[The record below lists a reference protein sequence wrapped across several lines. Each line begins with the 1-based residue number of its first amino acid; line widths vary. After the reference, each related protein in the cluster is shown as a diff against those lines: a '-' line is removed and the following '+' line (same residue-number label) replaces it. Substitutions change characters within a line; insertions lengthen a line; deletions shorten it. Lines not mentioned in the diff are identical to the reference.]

1 MQPSQT
7 CGQWYVDA
15 APDGRV
21 DAFEFYADTSGR
33 NERHAAI
40 AATGSSLPSAKAAG
54 QRHDLSGGLKMRP
67 ESLEYSYWDGASSLQ
82 NIAATVPDNVLGSAR
97 FAYFRPY
104 SANVSGEPLKPMQKL
119 CRIAGW
125 ALLVAI
131 VVLSVVP
138 PHYRPGR
145 PPPMTR
151 NTSAY
156 SSWRDWHSD
165 LATNAGI

>member
-1 MQPSQT
+1 
-7 CGQWYVDA
+7 
-15 APDGRV
+15 
-21 DAFEFYADTSGR
+21 
-33 NERHAAI
+33 
-40 AATGSSLPSAKAAG
+40 
-54 QRHDLSGGLKMRP
+54 MRP

-138 PHYRPGR
+138 PHYRPETPAPHDAEHFGIFFLAGLAFGFGYQRRHLIQAVLLVLFAAAVEVVQLAIPGR
-145 PPPMTR
+145 
-151 NTSAY
+151 
-156 SSWRDWHSD
+156 HSRLSD
-165 LATNAGI
+165 FVVDALSVSIGVGVAVLVAGRGDQPVA